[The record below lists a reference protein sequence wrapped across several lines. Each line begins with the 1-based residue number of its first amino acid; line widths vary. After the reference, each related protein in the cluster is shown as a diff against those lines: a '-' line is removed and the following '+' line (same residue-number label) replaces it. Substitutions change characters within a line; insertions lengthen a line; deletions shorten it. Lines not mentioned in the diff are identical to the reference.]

1 MSIRSLFLAWQD
13 TDHRRWFTIGQLRT
27 GRTTP
32 RYAFGYT
39 RGATLAANDVGFEP
53 LYDFPEFDRVYQ
65 SDHLFPLFANR
76 VMNPNRKSFAGYLN
90 RLAIDESD
98 PDPLEILAID
108 GGRRMT
114 DRFEVFPQL
123 QRGADGRFRS
133 RFFLHG
139 SRHASDA
146 AQKRLT
152 TLQPDD
158 ELYVTL
164 ELTNPK
170 TRLAVQLQTT
180 DYHMIGWAPR
190 YLVHDLVEAMTHAPS
205 DYQARVVRVTHDSP
219 WQDQNI
225 LIELA
230 GRWPDEYE
238 PMSAD
243 EYQAL
248 AADWYRAYA

>member
-13 TDHRRWFTIGQLRT
+13 TDRRRWFTIGQLLSR
-27 GRTTP
+27 RTTP

-39 RGATLAANDVGFEP
+39 QGARLAEEEVGFEP

-65 SDHLFPLFANR
+65 SDRLFPLFANR
-76 VMNPNRKSFAGYLN
+76 VMNPNRKSFADYLN
-90 RLAIDESD
+90 RLAIDGRD

-108 GGRRMT
+108 GGRRKT

-123 QRGADGRFRS
+123 QRDSDSGFRS
-133 RFFLHG
+133 CFFLHG

-146 AQKRLT
+146 ARKRLKK
-152 TLQPDD
+152 LCAD
-158 ELYVTL
+158 EKLYVTL
-164 ELTNPK
+164 ELTNPA

-180 DYHMIGWAPR
+180 DYHMVGWAPR
-190 YLVHDLVEAMTHAPS
+190 YLVHDLVKAMTHAPGN
-205 DYQARVVRVTHDSP
+205 YRARVVRVTHDSP
-219 WQDQNI
+219 WQDQNV

-238 PMSAD
+238 PMSSD

-248 AADWYRAYA
+248 VADWDRAYA